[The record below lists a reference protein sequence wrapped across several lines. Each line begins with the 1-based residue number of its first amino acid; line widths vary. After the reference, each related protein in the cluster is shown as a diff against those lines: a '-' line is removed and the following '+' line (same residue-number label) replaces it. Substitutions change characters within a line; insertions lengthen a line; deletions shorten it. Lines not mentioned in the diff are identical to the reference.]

1 MSLSNVFTHERSIKV
16 NKKKQNESDDG
27 KRVVGGARE
36 HLFSDGIRKRKMR
49 NDRWERANFCA
60 TTTTTRFEEEEREVR
75 APGNESDDSG

>member
-1 MSLSNVFTHERSIKV
+1 
-16 NKKKQNESDDG
+16 
-27 KRVVGGARE
+27 
-36 HLFSDGIRKRKMR
+36 MR